1 MSYFRKLYDYDQ
13 LPSRAKAVYIYLHDR
28 CDKEKKAWPSI
39 KRIAT
44 DMSLSPNTVRRAI
57 KDLEKSG
64 LLRKEYVYRKNGLA
78 ISNRYYLK

>member
-1 MSYFRKLYDYDQ
+1 MSYFRKLYVYDQ
-13 LPSRAKAVYIYLHDR
+13 LPSRAKAVYIYLYDR

-44 DMSLSPNTVRRAI
+44 DMSLSPNTVRRVI

-64 LLRKEYVYRKNGLA
+64 LLRKEYAYRKNGSLT
-78 ISNRYYLK
+78 NRYYLK

>member
-1 MSYFRKLYDYDQ
+1 MSYYRKLYSCDE
-13 LPSRAKAVYIYLHDR
+13 LPSRAKLVYIYLYDR

-64 LLRKEYVYRKNGLA
+64 LLRKEYVYRKNGSLT
-78 ISNRYYLK
+78 SNRYYLK